1 MKTNTLSP
9 QQAAWLAETFER
21 NRARFGGMRMMAE
34 TKPDPDDKKTKPDET
49 KPDDKQLGDG
59 GLKALQDE
67 RDARKKAE
75 QDLAALRGEFDG
87 FKATLTEA
95 FGVKPEKGAD
105 DNETLTTIQQELAD
119 MRSESEVLRLA
130 NEHKITDKND
140 LELLGSAKDSE
151 ARAKLAARL
160 AAKADDKD
168 DKKKPGPRPDLTQ
181 GPKGEEQQRES
192 LPGVPRMA
200 QALED
205 AINTN

>member
-1 MKTNTLSP
+1 MKTNALTP
-9 QQAAWLAETFER
+9 QQTAWLAGTFER
-21 NRARFGGMRMMAE
+21 NRARFGGMRMMAGE
-34 TKPDPDDKKTKPDET
+34 PKPDDKKKPEPEDAKPDEN
-49 KPDDKQLGDG
+49 QLGDG
-59 GLKALQDE
+59 GQKAIQAE

-95 FGVKPEKGAD
+95 FGVKPEKGKD
-105 DNETLTTIQQELAD
+105 DNETLATIQQQLAD

-130 NEHKITDKND
+130 NEHKITDKDD

-151 ARAKLAARL
+151 ARSKLAVRL
-160 AAKADDKD
+160 AAKADDAD